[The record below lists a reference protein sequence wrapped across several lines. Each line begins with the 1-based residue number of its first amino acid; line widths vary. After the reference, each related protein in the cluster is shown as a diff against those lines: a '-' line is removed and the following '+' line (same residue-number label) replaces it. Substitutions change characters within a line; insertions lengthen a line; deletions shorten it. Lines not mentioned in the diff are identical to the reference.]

1 MVQRLLPFLS
11 CSQVAKIITLYL
23 VLISITVQGQVNPPL
38 IQCVDNPGG
47 TSDLVISWTA
57 PVNGCGP
64 FLSWD
69 IYASTS
75 ETGPFNLLTS
85 INNTATLSFTHS
97 NALVSGASWYYYMQ
111 PVYDCPGE
119 AVNLSPIASNN
130 IPTTFIDG
138 LQVNGGGVEINWTAN
153 SNGAVQ
159 GYFVTYADPSSGAP
173 VSPYLADVS
182 GLNTTSFFD
191 SVSNIN
197 DPDLSYM
204 LIAYDGCPI
213 PNLSNAS
220 EPGFP
225 LMQWISDPTT
235 MVDRCDQI
243 ITPEWVPFVY
253 PYASDYGF
261 FQVVEA
267 VINGTDTIRDTI
279 FNPFT
284 PSTNL
289 FGFEDGDI
297 YEIRVLA
304 IDSSGNILSST
315 PPLNLVTEGVQP
327 PDYFYISYITI
338 NSDGHAEIQFAID
351 PTGEIEDFE
360 LLGGD
365 MPSSLD
371 RITYVT
377 DPGEVATLLGL
388 GGGIFID
395 STYDAN
401 VFIRYFEILAD
412 DECPDDAIASTMGR
426 TIRLQ
431 GELTDFFEHSLSWN
445 AYELENA
452 TVNQCNLFMTIP
464 GQPGEILIDTY
475 TPSTLSATNPLT
487 AYSDAE
493 GTFCYRLSCDYTLNT
508 PNAGPQDFNSTSNTI
523 CLDQRPV
530 IHIPNA
536 VAPEGINNEFKPV
549 VVFDNPQNYLM
560 RIYSKWGELIFES
573 RDIDFGWDGRI
584 NGESAIA
591 GGYAYQISFDA
602 RDGTAIQKTGTVIV
616 VR

>member
-1 MVQRLLPFLS
+1 MVKLIVISRKLMLILACTTLS
-11 CSQVAKIITLYL
+11 IVFSTVVAH
-23 VLISITVQGQVNPPL
+23 GQVNPPL
-38 IQCVDNPGG
+38 IYCVDNPAG
-47 TSDLVISWTA
+47 TSDLDISWSA

-64 FLSWD
+64 FISWD
-69 IYASTS
+69 LYASTS
-75 ETGPFNLLTS
+75 PTGPFNLLTS
-85 INNTATLSFTHS
+85 INNTATLSFTHA
-97 NALVSGASWYYYMQ
+97 NALASGASWYYYMQ

-119 AVNLSPIASNN
+119 SVNLSPIASNN
-130 IPTTFIDG
+130 IPTTTIDG
-138 LQVNGGGVEINWTAN
+138 IQVLGSNVEINWTAN

-159 GYFVTYADPSSGAP
+159 GYFITYEDPTSGAP
-173 VSPYLADVS
+173 ISPYLADIP
-182 GLNTTSFFD
+182 GGTTTTYLD
-191 SVSNIN
+191 GASNVN
-197 DPDLSYM
+197 DPNLSYM
-204 LIAYDGCPI
+204 LIAYDGCPT

-225 LMQWISDPTT
+225 LMQWVSDPAT

-243 ITPEWVPFVY
+243 ITPEWIPFIY
-253 PYASDYGF
+253 PYDTDYGF
-261 FQVVEA
+261 FQIVEA
-267 VINGTDTIRDTI
+267 VVNGTDTLRDTI

-289 FGFEDGDI
+289 FGFEDGDV

-327 PDYFYISYITI
+327 PDYFYITYITI
-338 NSDGHAEIQFAID
+338 NSDGHAEVQFAID
-351 PTGEIEDFE
+351 PGGEVEDFE
-360 LLGGD
+360 FVGGD
-365 MPSSLD
+365 MPSALN
-371 RITYVT
+371 RISYLT
-377 DPGEVATLLGL
+377 DAGEVGLLLGT
-388 GGGIFID
+388 GGGTFID

-401 VFIRYFEILAD
+401 VLIRYFQILAD
-412 DECPDDAIASTMGR
+412 DECPDDALASTLGR

-431 GELTDFFEHSLSWN
+431 GELSDFFEHSLSWN

-464 GQPGEILIDTY
+464 GEIGDILIDTY
-475 TPSTLSATNPLT
+475 TPSTLSAINPLT

-523 CLDQRPV
+523 CLEQRP
-530 IHIPNA
+530 IIYIPNA

-549 VVFDNPQNYLM
+549 IVFDNPQNYLL

-573 RDIDFGWDGRI
+573 QDINTGWDGKI
-584 NGESAIA
+584 NGENAVA
-591 GGYAYQISFDA
+591 GGYAYQITFDA
-602 RDGTAIQKTGTVIV
+602 RDGTAIQKTGTVVV

>member
-1 MVQRLLPFLS
+1 MVKLIVISRKLMLILACTTLS
-11 CSQVAKIITLYL
+11 IFFSTIVTH
-23 VLISITVQGQVNPPL
+23 GQVNPPL
-38 IQCVDNPGG
+38 IYCVDNPTG
-47 TSDLVISWTA
+47 TSDLDISWSA

-64 FLSWD
+64 FISWD
-69 IYASTS
+69 LYASTS
-75 ETGPFNLLTS
+75 PTGPFNLLTS
-85 INNTATLSFTHS
+85 INNTATLSFTHA
-97 NALVSGASWYYYMQ
+97 NALASGASWYYYMQ

-119 AVNLSPIASNN
+119 SVNLSPIASNN
-130 IPTTFIDG
+130 IPTTTIDG
-138 LQVNGGGVEINWTAN
+138 IQVLGSNVEINWTAN

-159 GYFVTYADPSSGAP
+159 GYFITYEDPTSGAP
-173 VSPYLADVS
+173 ISPYLADIP
-182 GLNTTSFFD
+182 GGTTTTYLD
-191 SVSNIN
+191 GASNVN
-197 DPDLSYM
+197 DPNLSYM
-204 LIAYDGCPI
+204 LIAYDGCPT

-225 LMQWISDPTT
+225 LMQWVSDPAT

-243 ITPEWVPFVY
+243 ITPEWIPFIY
-253 PYASDYGF
+253 PYDTDYGF
-261 FQVVEA
+261 FQIVEA
-267 VINGTDTIRDTI
+267 VVNGTDTLRDTI

-289 FGFEDGDI
+289 FGFEDGDV

-327 PDYFYISYITI
+327 PDYFYITYITI
-338 NSDGHAEIQFAID
+338 NSDGHAEVQFAID
-351 PTGEIEDFE
+351 PGGEVENFE
-360 LLGGD
+360 FVGGD
-365 MPSSLD
+365 MPSALN
-371 RITYVT
+371 RISYLT
-377 DPGEVATLLGL
+377 DAGEVGLLLGT
-388 GGGIFID
+388 GGGTFID

-401 VFIRYFEILAD
+401 VLIRYFQILAD
-412 DECPDDAIASTMGR
+412 DECPDDALASTLGR

-431 GELTDFFEHSLSWN
+431 GELSDFFEHSLSWN

-464 GQPGEILIDTY
+464 GEIGDILIDTY
-475 TPSTLSATNPLT
+475 TPSTLSAINPLT

-523 CLDQRPV
+523 CLEQRP
-530 IHIPNA
+530 IIYIPNA

-549 VVFDNPQNYLM
+549 IVFDNPQNYLL

-573 RDIDFGWDGRI
+573 QDINTGWDGKI
-584 NGESAIA
+584 NGENAVA
-591 GGYAYQISFDA
+591 GGYAYQITFDA
-602 RDGTAIQKTGTVIV
+602 RDGTAIKKTGTVVV

>member
-1 MVQRLLPFLS
+1 MVKPIVISRKLILILACTALS
-11 CSQVAKIITLYL
+11 IFCSTIK
-23 VLISITVQGQVNPPL
+23 VLGQVNPPL
-38 IQCVDNPGG
+38 IYCVDNPTS
-47 TSDLVISWTA
+47 TSDLIISWSA

-64 FLSWD
+64 FVSWD
-69 IYASTS
+69 LYASTS
-75 ETGPFNLLTS
+75 PTGPFNLLTS
-85 INNTATLSFTHS
+85 IVNTATLSFTHS
-97 NALVSGASWYYYMQ
+97 NALASGASWYYYMQ

-119 AVNLSPIASNN
+119 SVNLSPIASNN
-130 IPTTFIDG
+130 IPTTTIDG
-138 LQVNGGGVEINWTAN
+138 LQVLGSDVEINWTAN

-159 GYFVTYADPSSGAP
+159 GYFITYEDPSSGAP
-173 VSPYLADVS
+173 VSPYLADIP
-182 GLNTTSFFD
+182 GGTTTTYLD
-191 SVSNIN
+191 GASNVN
-197 DPDLSYM
+197 DPNLSYM

-225 LMQWISDPTT
+225 LMQWVSDPAT

-243 ITPEWVPFVY
+243 ITPEWIPFVY
-253 PYASDYGF
+253 PYDTDYGF
-261 FQVVEA
+261 FQIVEA
-267 VINGTDTIRDTI
+267 VVNGTDTLRDTI

-289 FGFEDGDI
+289 FGFDDGDV

-327 PDYFYISYITI
+327 PDYFYITYITI

-351 PTGEIEDFE
+351 PGGEVEDFE
-360 LLGGD
+360 FLGGD
-365 MPSSLD
+365 LPSALN
-371 RITYVT
+371 RIAYIT
-377 DPGEVATLLGL
+377 DAGEVGLLLGT
-388 GGGIFID
+388 GGGTFID

-401 VFIRYFEILAD
+401 VFIRYFQILAD
-412 DECPDDAIASTMGR
+412 DECPDDALASTLGR

-431 GELTDFFEHSLSWN
+431 GELSDFFEHSLSWN

-452 TVNQCNLFMTIP
+452 TVNQCNLFMSIP
-464 GQPGEILIDTY
+464 GQPGDILIDTY
-475 TPSTLSATNPLT
+475 TPSTLSAINPIT

-523 CLDQRPV
+523 CLEQRPI

-549 VVFDNPQNYLM
+549 VVFDNPQNYLL

-573 RDIDFGWDGRI
+573 QDINTGWDGKV
-584 NGESAIA
+584 NGENAVA
-591 GGYAYQISFDA
+591 GGYAYQITFDA
-602 RDGTAIQKTGTVIV
+602 RDGTAIQKTGTVVV